1 MVKKAGEDPPIT
13 PQWPQRLPPEL
24 ARSSAAPLR
33 RTQRAP
39 NRFVTAKLSRYTT
52 RTTRRPLGSASRKPQ
67 SRCAVDASW
76 RLATVRAVW
85 QPCPA
90 PQLAAHDAR
99 DEDSAQD
106 GLAHCTRSKEQQAA
120 APRLPR
126 SARPVPSACSP
137 QAAPVNPDAPGWRA
151 RCELQAPLGHPRMP
165 SWHPEAPREDRW

>member
-1 MVKKAGEDPPIT
+1 MLPLVKKAGEDPPIT
-13 PQWPQRLPPEL
+13 PHTVAAAVASGTGTVVSSTAPPHPT
-24 ARSSAAPLR
+24 SSHSLR
-33 RTQRAP
+33 DGKIEP
-39 NRFVTAKLSRYTT
+39 FTT

-165 SWHPEAPREDRW
+165 CVRA